1 VTGSLVHL
9 GPVVPVSV
17 PHHSAACAVYD
28 RWTTCHIEGMA
39 RVLFTSCPAYGHALP
54 MLPLIRAAERA
65 GHDVRVATGPD
76 LVAPL
81 ASRGLDVHAVGPT
94 WESSWSA
101 NEAVWADQ
109 SASEE
114 QRLMNGVVALFG
126 VPALARLDDLVDMTS
141 QWRPDLVVHEVLE
154 QAGSLLATRLG
165 VPGVVHGIGP
175 MFPFYARLIAAAGAA
190 IGEPELWQRLSTEQT
205 LDLCPPSLQPDGAR
219 PWPGAVAVRPSAGE
233 RGQLPPRV
241 ADALA
246 SEQTVAYFTLGTV
259 KNANTADFTTGL
271 EALAAYDGVVVATTG
286 RRLDPDELGPVP
298 ANAFVEEFVPQADL
312 LQRADL
318 LVSHSGSGTM
328 LGGLVHG
335 VPQVALPRGT
345 DQPENAALLVRA
357 GAGLLVAPDDYSI
370 ESITAAVAKVTG
382 DPVFR
387 ASAERVRDEIAA
399 MPDADSAW
407 AGLAT

>member
-1 VTGSLVHL
+1 L
-9 GPVVPVSV
+9 
-17 PHHSAACAVYD
+17 
-28 RWTTCHIEGMA
+28 IGMA

-76 LVAPL
+76 LAAPL

-94 WESSWSA
+94 WESAWSA
-101 NEAVWADQ
+101 HDAVWADR
-109 SASEE
+109 SLPDE
-114 QRLMNGVVALFG
+114 QRMMDGVVALFG
-126 VPALARLDDLVDMTS
+126 APALARLDDLVDMAS
-141 QWRPDLVVHEVLE
+141 EWRPDVVVHEVLE
-154 QAGSLLATRLG
+154 QAGSMLAGKLG

-175 MFPFYARLIAAAGAA
+175 MFPFYAQLIGAAGAA
-190 IGEPELWQRLSTEQT
+190 VGEPELWQQLSTERA
-205 LDLCPPSLQPDGAR
+205 LDLCPPSLQPDGPR
-219 PWPGAVAVRPSAGE
+219 PWPAAVAVRPSAGE
-233 RGQLPPRV
+233 HGPLPPRV
-241 ADALA
+241 ADVLA
-246 SEQTVAYFTLGTV
+246 SERPVAYFTLGTV

-271 EALAAYDGVVVATTG
+271 EALAEYDGVVVATTG
-286 RRLDPDELGPVP
+286 RRLYREDLESVP
-298 ANAFVEEFVPQADL
+298 ANALVEEFVPQADL

-357 GAGLLVAPDDYSI
+357 GAGLLVAPEDYAIGSI
-370 ESITAAVAKVTG
+370 AAAVTKVTR
-382 DPVFR
+382 DPAYR

-399 MPDADSAW
+399 MPDADTAW
-407 AGLAT
+407 AGLAV